1 MMWVLFAV
9 IAAMGFVL
17 VKVRRHRK
25 VREGRGS
32 QAAAA

>member
-17 VKVRRHRK
+17 IKVRRNRK
-25 VREGRGS
+25 TRERGGS